1 MAERS
6 SSGRKLALVLVG
18 LGTFLLAIA
27 LLVPTYTVGKLKKTP
42 LDLEVTTVADGTGDI
57 LNSKA
62 LLAGQAQVD
71 TNVPIVAQRFVTV
84 EDPSNAEVMTLQAGQ
99 AVRRLDM
106 QGDTGLVSAT
116 VDRLTIDR
124 VTSMPVSIEEFPD
137 RVSTMQTS
145 STAPPTEINNREGLQ
160 YKFPFD
166 VERKSYPYFDNNARE
181 NYDINYVE
189 GDDSE
194 IGGVEVY
201 HFTQTIEPVDLSKS
215 DPTNP
220 TYKLSLPAATWG
232 IEGGDEP
239 ITMVRWY
246 SNVRDLWVDPVTGV
260 VVKGQEQQYQY
271 YARDAG
277 RPEVTVLKVTL
288 PFDQD
293 TIEFQVEQAKNGQD
307 QLSTF
312 GRTVPIILGIL
323 GALSLIAGIVLGLRG
338 GKGGTPAAAAAGPSP
353 AGPADATPA
362 NTTTVGPAHAAPTR
376 RDWTSDD
383 TQVIPRTDPD
393 RNPPQQRDW
402 TTDQTQE
409 IPTTDLRKPPTDQ

>member
-42 LDLEVTTVADGTGDI
+42 LDLEVTTVAEGTGDI

-62 LLAGQAQVD
+62 LLSGKAQVD

-84 EDPSNAEVMTLQAGQ
+84 EDPSDADIMTLQAGQ
-99 AVRRLDM
+99 TVRRLDM
-106 QGDTGLVSAT
+106 QGDTGLVSAI

-124 VTSMPVSIEEFPD
+124 VTSMPVSAEEYPN
-137 RVSTMQTS
+137 RVSTVQTS
-145 STAPPTEINNREGLQ
+145 ATAPPTEIDNRNGLQ

-166 VERKSYPYFDNNARE
+166 VEQRSYPYYDLNARE
-181 NYDINYVE
+181 NYEVE
-189 GDDSE
+189 YQGEEE
-194 IGGVEVY
+194 ISGVDVY
-201 HFTQTIEPVDLSKS
+201 HFRHTVDPVDLSKA

-220 TYKLSLPAATWG
+220 SYKLSLPASTWG
-232 IEGGDEP
+232 VEGDGP
-239 ITMVRWY
+239 VTMVRWY
-246 SNVRDLWVDPVTGV
+246 TNVRDLWVDPVTGV

-271 YARDAG
+271 YAREADK
-277 RPEVTVLKVTL
+277 PEVTVLKVTL

-293 TIEFQVEQAKNGQD
+293 TVEYQVGQAKDGQD

-338 GKGGTPAAAAAGPSP
+338 GKGGTPAAAAGGPAP
-353 AGPADATPA
+353 AGPVAATPP
-362 NTTTVGPAHAAPTR
+362 GPAHAAPAQ
-376 RDWTSDD
+376 RDWTTDD
-383 TQVIPRTDPD
+383 TQVIPRTEAEQ
-393 RNPPQQRDW
+393 NPPQQRDW
-402 TTDQTQE
+402 TTDATQE
-409 IPTTDLRKPPTDQ
+409 IPTTDLRKPPTDK